1 MNYNS
6 WFDKNPFGAITID
19 DNAKIKLKSYEDF
32 EKIDLVFYKGFD
44 EILRVEL
51 EKNIYDYKITLPK
64 FSEGIYNYHFEAYI
78 NGNVRFFGKNEFD
91 GNIKE
96 FSKDFINKYQL
107 TVYKKVEVPNW
118 YKKGVMYNIFV
129 DRFNNGNKS
138 GKINSPKKNSF
149 IYANWSDE
157 PMYIKDN
164 DGNIIRWDFFGGN
177 LKGVIEKLNYLSK
190 LGVSIIYLNPI
201 FEARSNHKY
210 DTGNYKKIDPMFG
223 DEETLKEL
231 IEKADKKGIKII
243 LDGVFSHTGVDS
255 IYFNKFNNYDE
266 IGAYN
271 SEESK
276 YFNWYKFKN
285 YPNEYECWWGIDDLP
300 NVDEMNESYRNY
312 IIHNKD
318 SVLNK
323 WISMG
328 IKGFRLDVAD
338 ELPTQF
344 IREFRKRLKEVD
356 SDSVLVGEVW
366 EDASNKVSYGETRTY
381 LLGEELDSVMGY
393 PFRNNMVYFLKGH
406 ISSSDLVNRFMTIKE
421 NYPKEAF
428 KSNLNILSS
437 HDTTRILT
445 ELDNDKELVKLAVLT
460 QMTFEGVPY
469 IYYGDEAG
477 LFGGNDPEN
486 RKTYPWKNEDTETL
500 NFYKNAVNFRNKNET
515 LKIGDTEFLYTDDD
529 IFSFIRKDEKEILV
543 LINRSNEDK
552 NIEITD
558 KVLEEI
564 FIDNKNKIKIE
575 NNNILLNKKS
585 YRIFNVLK
593 SFD

>member
-552 NIEITD
+552 NIEIKD

-575 NNNILLNKKS
+575 NNNLLLNKKS
-585 YRIFNVLK
+585 YRIFNIVKKL
-593 SFD
+593 

>member
-1 MNYNS
+1 MKYNS
-6 WFDKNPFGAITID
+6 WFDKEPFGAITID
-19 DNAKIKLKSYEDF
+19 DNLNIKLTSYEDF
-32 EKIDLVFYKGFD
+32 ENIDIVFYKGFD
-44 EILRVEL
+44 EVLRAKL
-51 EKNIYDYKITLPK
+51 DKNIYDYNIELKK
-64 FSEGIYNYHFEAYI
+64 FSEGVYNYHFEAYI
-78 NGNVRFFGKNEFD
+78 NGNTKFFGKNEFD
-91 GNIKE
+91 GNVKE

-118 YKKGVMYNIFV
+118 YKEGVMYNIFV
-129 DRFNNGNKS
+129 DRFNNGNKN

-164 DGNIIRWDFFGGN
+164 NGNIIRWDFFGGN
-177 LKGVIEKLNYLSK
+177 LKGIIEKLNYLAK

-255 IYFNKFNNYDE
+255 IYFNKLSNYDE

-271 SEESK
+271 SESSK
-276 YFNWYKFKN
+276 YFDWYKFKN

-300 NVDEMNESYRNY
+300 NVDEMNEGYRNY
-312 IIHNKD
+312 IIHDKD

-338 ELPTQF
+338 EIPTQF
-344 IREFRKRLKEVD
+344 IREFKKRLKEVD

-366 EDASNKVSYGETRTY
+366 EDASNKVSYGESRTY

-406 ISSSDLVNRFMTIKE
+406 ISSTDLVNRFMTMKE

-445 ELDNDKELVKLAVLT
+445 ELDNDKDLVKLAVLT

-486 RKTYPWKNEDTETL
+486 RKTYPWKNEDLDTL
-500 NFYKNAVNFRNKNET
+500 NFYKN
-515 LKIGDTEFLYTDDD
+515 
-529 IFSFIRKDEKEILV
+529 
-543 LINRSNEDK
+543 
-552 NIEITD
+552 
-558 KVLEEI
+558 
-564 FIDNKNKIKIE
+564 
-575 NNNILLNKKS
+575 
-585 YRIFNVLK
+585 
-593 SFD
+593 

>member
-190 LGVSIIYLNPI
+190 LGVSIIYLNPV

-210 DTGNYKKIDPMFG
+210 DTGNYKKVDPMFG

-255 IYFNKFNNYDE
+255 IYFNKFNNYNE

-312 IIHNKD
+312 IIYDKD

-344 IREFRKRLKEVD
+344 IREFKKRLKEVD

-515 LKIGDTEFLYTDDD
+515 LKIGDTEFLYNDDD

-552 NIEITD
+552 NIEIKD

-575 NNNILLNKKS
+575 NNNLLLNKKS
-585 YRIFNVLK
+585 YRIFNIVKKL
-593 SFD
+593 

>member
-51 EKNIYDYKITLPK
+51 EKNIYDYNITLPK

-78 NGNVRFFGKNEFD
+78 NGNVRFFGKNEFN

-118 YKKGVMYNIFV
+118 YKEGVMYNIFV

-164 DGNIIRWDFFGGN
+164 NGNIIRWDFFGGN
-177 LKGVIEKLNYLSK
+177 LKGIIEKLNYLSK

-255 IYFNKFNNYDE
+255 IYFNKFNNYNE

-344 IREFRKRLKEVD
+344 IREFKKRLKEVD

-366 EDASNKVSYGETRTY
+366 EDASNKVSYGESRTY

-393 PFRNNMVYFLKGH
+393 PFRNNIVYFLKGH

-428 KSNLNILSS
+428 KANLNILSS

-445 ELDNDKELVKLAVLT
+445 ELDNDKELLKLAVLT

-486 RKTYPWKNEDTETL
+486 RKTYPWKNEDKETL

-593 SFD
+593 KL

>member
-1 MNYNS
+1 
-6 WFDKNPFGAITID
+6 
-19 DNAKIKLKSYEDF
+19 
-32 EKIDLVFYKGFD
+32 
-44 EILRVEL
+44 
-51 EKNIYDYKITLPK
+51 
-64 FSEGIYNYHFEAYI
+64 
-78 NGNVRFFGKNEFD
+78 
-91 GNIKE
+91 
-96 FSKDFINKYQL
+96 
-107 TVYKKVEVPNW
+107 
-118 YKKGVMYNIFV
+118 
-129 DRFNNGNKS
+129 
-138 GKINSPKKNSF
+138 
-149 IYANWSDE
+149 
-157 PMYIKDN
+157 
-164 DGNIIRWDFFGGN
+164 
-177 LKGVIEKLNYLSK
+177 
-190 LGVSIIYLNPI
+190 
-201 FEARSNHKY
+201 
-210 DTGNYKKIDPMFG
+210 MFG
-223 DEETLKEL
+223 DEETIKEL

-406 ISSSDLVNRFMTIKE
+406 ISSSDLVNRFMAIKE

-529 IFSFIRKDEKEILV
+529 IFSFIRKDENEILV

-552 NIEITD
+552 NIEIKD

-575 NNNILLNKKS
+575 NNNLLLNKKS
-585 YRIFNVLK
+585 YRIFNIVKKL
-593 SFD
+593 